1 MAALVI
7 GAIVLSL
14 GAGGGMLWIAKSLG
28 DATGEVAVA
37 TARNMNF
44 LTIIFAFAIPAFTIF
59 LCFMI
64 FFGSAMEYI
73 KEFVG
78 NANTDLKAGFYMPAL
93 VSYGLVGLL
102 AYSAIYTGR
111 FAFSLLRE
119 CSNLSIQQIEN
130 HAEQLDADHEP
141 DEQDDDDDD
150 DEDDNTSVDTDA
162 SDDPGQAIVPRR
174 GAPARVARV
183 AQRRAPPARAPGRA
197 PGRAPNPAVQA
208 APAPNVNLLHA
219 GIAAAVNPV
228 GFMFGVLRQ
237 QYLQR

>member
-64 FFGSAMEYI
+64 FFGSVMEYI

-78 NANTDLKAGFYMPAL
+78 NANTDLKAGYYLPAL

-141 DEQDDDDDD
+141 DEQDDDDD
-150 DEDDNTSVDTDA
+150 EDDNTSVDTDV
-162 SDDPGQAIVPRR
+162 SDDRVQAVVPRR
-174 GAPARVARV
+174 GAPARVPRV
-183 AQRRAPPARAPGRA
+183 AQRHRAPAARAPDRALNRA
-197 PGRAPNPAVQA
+197 PPAVQA
-208 APAPNVNLLHA
+208 APAPNGNLLHA
-219 GIAAAVNPV
+219 GLAAAANPV
-228 GFMFGVLRQ
+228 GFMFGVLRH